1 MNFDIDIAI
10 VVGFLILTLV
20 VGLGHG
26 QRVKTIK
33 DYALGGRNFSTAA
46 LVATIVATWVSGS
59 GFVVALSKT
68 YTDGLHY
75 KVASTGIAISFLI
88 ISYILIPRMG
98 EFLGKTSIA
107 ESMGDLYGQKVRLIT
122 AVAGTI
128 GSAGSVAVQFKV
140 FGGIFSYFLTIPSY
154 LSVIIAGM
162 IATIYSAFGGIRAV
176 TFTDILQFF
185 AFGVIIPLLGFIIW
199 NSFFNGGFSLSEAA
213 ADPKFN
219 LDILFSS
226 SNPRFFAMMTMFC
239 YFAIPTF
246 SAPTFQRIAMGS
258 NIMQSRK
265 AFFIAGLILVL
276 VQIITA
282 WVPFL
287 LYSMNPNIP
296 SDQLLGYIVDNYS
309 YIGLKGLII
318 VAVIAFAMS
327 TADSRINAASVLF
340 TNDLYK
346 VFIKSTKEIFVSR
359 FFALTLGVASIIF
372 ALIETDILG
381 VLIFANSFYYPIV
394 TPPFLLTIF
403 GFRSSGKSVL
413 IGMCAGLAVTIILK
427 IFPIEFLTLSQKM
440 FGVLF
445 AMFSNTVFLLGSHYL
460 LKQSG
465 GWIGI
470 KDKSYQEK
478 QKKKPNLQKRISCW
492 LREFSFMGYCRKIA
506 PVNDLTYTFLGIYFI
521 VCTITT
527 MYSTQSELLGY
538 NGQLMR
544 VIYPVMLVTGTVMA
558 MYPIWPLSVA
568 TSIKKRIIH
577 IWYPISIFY
586 MLILFSCFFVLV
598 SKFAMLQVLLFAIN
612 LMMASLLIGWRL
624 TLPAIIIGFY
634 LSAQLY
640 QCCYGG
646 LNFIVKLGSPE
657 FILIY
662 ALLILSSAIIFFI
675 KPKQEQQE
683 AAEAKV
689 DTLEEEVADLNEKVV
704 HYGERVEDQGKEIER
719 LGATSQRI
727 LNNVNHELR
736 LPVGNVMN
744 FAEMLNDGL
753 GKFSEEQLK
762 MLSDEVYQNS
772 NRVSSM
778 IMNMLDLATLEAK
791 KIELNKSTINFGEL
805 VRDRV
810 QSCRKMYLEDK
821 KIDFEMRIEE
831 DVLIKVDPNYMRQ
844 TVDNLVINA
853 INFSSEG
860 VISISVLRKGKG
872 VEFTI
877 SDNGI
882 GIPREELYDIFTPF
896 KMGSNTESKAEGRGV
911 GLALCKAA
919 VEAHGGSISA
929 ASKGG
934 TGAQFR
940 FVLSGVK

>member
-10 VVGFLILTLV
+10 VVGFLILTLI

-26 QRVKTIK
+26 QKVKTIK

-88 ISYILIPRMG
+88 ISYVLIPRMG

-107 ESMGDLYGQKVRLIT
+107 EAMGDLYGKKVRLIT

-140 FGGIFSYFLTIPSY
+140 FGSIFSYFLTIPSY
-154 LSVIIAGM
+154 LAIAIAGM

-199 NSFFNGGFSLSEAA
+199 NSFYDAGFSISEAA
-213 ADPKFN
+213 TDPKFN
-219 LDILFSS
+219 LDILFSN
-226 SNPRFFAMMTMFC
+226 SNPRFLAMMTMFC

-258 NIMQSRK
+258 NIAQSKK
-265 AFFIAGLILVL
+265 AFFIAGLILVF

-346 VFIKSTKEIFVSR
+346 VLMKNTKEIFVSR
-359 FFALTLGVASIIF
+359 FFSLILGAGSIIF

-403 GFRSSGKSVL
+403 GFRSSGRSVL

-427 IFPIEFLTLSQKM
+427 IFPVEFFTLSQKM
-440 FGVLF
+440 FGVLV
-445 AMFSNTVFLLGSHYL
+445 AMLCNVIFLLGNHYL
-460 LKQSG
+460 FNQPG
-465 GWIGI
+465 GWVGI
-470 KDKSYQEK
+470 KDNTYLEN
-478 QKKKPNLQKRISCW
+478 KKNKPSLV
-492 LREFSFMGYCRKIA
+492 LRLFNWFKEFSFMGYCQKIA
-506 PVNDLTYTFLGIYFI
+506 PVNDLTYTFLGIYFV

-527 MYSTQSELLGY
+527 MYSTQVELLGS
-538 NGQLMR
+538 NSQLMKI
-544 VIYPVMLVTGTVMA
+544 IYPLMLVTGTVMA

-568 TSIKKRIIH
+568 TKIKKIIIH
-577 IWYPISIFY
+577 VCIQY
-586 MLILFSCFFVLV
+586 LF
-598 SKFAMLQVLLFAIN
+598 
-612 LMMASLLIGWRL
+612 
-624 TLPAIIIGFY
+624 
-634 LSAQLY
+634 
-640 QCCYGG
+640 
-646 LNFIVKLGSPE
+646 
-657 FILIY
+657 
-662 ALLILSSAIIFFI
+662 
-675 KPKQEQQE
+675 
-683 AAEAKV
+683 
-689 DTLEEEVADLNEKVV
+689 
-704 HYGERVEDQGKEIER
+704 
-719 LGATSQRI
+719 
-727 LNNVNHELR
+727 
-736 LPVGNVMN
+736 
-744 FAEMLNDGL
+744 
-753 GKFSEEQLK
+753 
-762 MLSDEVYQNS
+762 
-772 NRVSSM
+772 
-778 IMNMLDLATLEAK
+778 
-791 KIELNKSTINFGEL
+791 
-805 VRDRV
+805 
-810 QSCRKMYLEDK
+810 
-821 KIDFEMRIEE
+821 
-831 DVLIKVDPNYMRQ
+831 
-844 TVDNLVINA
+844 
-853 INFSSEG
+853 
-860 VISISVLRKGKG
+860 
-872 VEFTI
+872 FT
-877 SDNGI
+877 
-882 GIPREELYDIFTPF
+882 
-896 KMGSNTESKAEGRGV
+896 
-911 GLALCKAA
+911 C
-919 VEAHGGSISA
+919 
-929 ASKGG
+929 
-934 TGAQFR
+934 
-940 FVLSGVK
+940 